1 MVPNRLWV
9 VGNNR
14 VRMILLFLSQ
24 CFVPWKMT
32 FVQVANDHLIT
43 RISRVFTFDV
53 NAINPQYNTQKSDS
67 FSVDVQWY
75 IRLWG
80 KCYECCRHLS
90 LRHCGWSA
98 AHSFSGNFT
107 FYHPS
112 KSVKHGQQQ
121 ELKYQSSFPNIGDGL
136 LSYVA
141 VQRAVNQFR
150 FVLNN

>member
-1 MVPNRLWV
+1 MVTKRLWV
-9 VGNNR
+9 FDNNR
-14 VRMILLFLSQ
+14 ARVLFLAQRFIPSN
-24 CFVPWKMT
+24 MT
-32 FVQVANDHLIT
+32 IVHVANDHISN
-43 RISRVFTFDV
+43 RISNVFPVYV
-53 NAINPQYNTQKSDS
+53 NAIKQQYKTQKSDS

-112 KSVKHGQQQ
+112 TSVKHRQHHCH
-121 ELKYQSSFPNIGDGL
+121 FNT
-136 LSYVA
+136 
-141 VQRAVNQFR
+141 NQVFQI
-150 FVLNN
+150 